1 MNIFARIERLEEFQ
15 FELVKYYS
23 VHFEGNDVNEFYD
36 FLNRMEDNTEL
47 KEDILNLLV
56 WIEEV
61 DENIEIEL

>member
-1 MNIFARIERLEEFQ
+1 MNIFARIERLEELQ